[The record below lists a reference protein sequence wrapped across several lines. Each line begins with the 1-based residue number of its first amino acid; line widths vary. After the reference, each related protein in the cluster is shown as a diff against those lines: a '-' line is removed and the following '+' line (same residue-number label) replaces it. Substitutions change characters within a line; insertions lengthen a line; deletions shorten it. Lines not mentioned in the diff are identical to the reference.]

1 MEYYHASR
9 TIFSIGEEVISGE
22 LSPYYPKASEVLDSC
37 RPKDAPARKTSL
49 YTSDSIEF
57 AFYFL
62 KKQRVCLNDINLYKV
77 DVKDPWRAVF
87 SIPHSIETRI
97 AEGGDVD
104 TLIAEYWSPT
114 QDWNFFEYLSRSF
127 IVTEKLPHP
136 EISDPEMLFMAMSDS
151 DLIDKIG

>member
-1 MEYYHASR
+1 VEYYHASR
-9 TIFSIGEEVISGE
+9 KKFSIGEEVISGE
-22 LSPYYPKASEVLDSC
+22 LSPYYPNASDVLDSC

-62 KKQRVCLNDINLYKV
+62 KKERVCLNNINLYKV

-87 SIPHSIETRI
+87 SIPHAIETRI
-97 AEGGDVD
+97 AEGREVN

-127 IVTEKLPHP
+127 IVSEKLPHP
-136 EISDPEMLFMAMSDS
+136 EISDPEMLFLAMSDS
-151 DLIDKIG
+151 NLIDTIG